1 MATATTPDGTTP
13 RLNDRS
19 LYALAALNFFLADAR
34 DGLGPFLDAYLAT
47 HGWSSLALGWI
58 ATVGGLLGL
67 FVTPLIGALVDNS
80 TWKRTL
86 IAVPVVFVTA
96 AALLT
101 LAAPNPTVVWIGQI
115 GTALVGAAVGPALA
129 GLTLGL
135 VGERMF
141 GRQVSRDE
149 FWNHSGNVV
158 SLVAVLSGRV
168 DVRRIGDDRVD
179 DRDRASARWSATAA
193 IDPKR
198 HRPPRRV
205 AGSATMR
212 ASPGRR
218 AMRVAARATR
228 GLLLVAIILLHLPLR
243 QCADEPA
250 DRAAILDRARHPV
263 PDDRD

>member
-101 LAAPNPTVVWIGQI
+101 LAAPNPPSSGSGRSAPRWSGRQS
-115 GTALVGAAVGPALA
+115 GPALA

-141 GRQVSRDE
+141 GGRSAAT
-149 FWNHSGNVV
+149 NSGT
-158 SLVAVLSGRV
+158 
-168 DVRRIGDDRVD
+168 
-179 DRDRASARWSATAA
+179 TAA
-193 IDPKR
+193 TSSRSSRSISSCR
-198 HRPPRRV
+198 CSANRR
-205 AGSATMR
+205 
-212 ASPGRR
+212 
-218 AMRVAARATR
+218 
-228 GLLLVAIILLHLPLR
+228 
-243 QCADEPA
+243 
-250 DRAAILDRARHPV
+250 
-263 PDDRD
+263 